1 MVTWGKYAKGRK
13 NMEGQRIIFCA
24 SEFVNKYILVT

>member
-1 MVTWGKYAKGRK
+1 MVTWGKYAKNWK

-24 SEFVNKYILVT
+24 SEFVSK